1 MDELNELKKIW
12 DRSFEKEPET
22 PDREKLAELINRR
35 SSGPVGKLKKS
46 LRIEIGAILIAI
58 PLLVAILFR
67 LTEPYFL
74 FNTGVLIAVFTGSLV
89 YYFHNL
95 RRIEKIWHHSQ
106 ENIRQSIRSTLML
119 VKFFRK
125 VYFWLNLI
133 LFPFGIYFGY
143 IIGFGLGSDGRRV
156 TSLPVFENLPFL
168 IALSFIGLILVALFG
183 LFFVFLK
190 WYVKNLYDVHISK
203 LEEIDHELTEF
214 E

>member
-12 DRSFEKEPET
+12 DRSFQKEPDA
-22 PDREKLAELINRR
+22 PDREKLYELVRR
-35 SSGPVGKLKKS
+35 QSSGPVGKLKKS

-58 PLLVAILFR
+58 PMLIAIMFK

-74 FNTGVLIAVFTGSLV
+74 FNTGALIAVFSGTLV

-95 RRIEKIWHHSQ
+95 KRLEKIWNQSQ
-106 ENIRQSIRSTLML
+106 ENLRQSIRSTLML

-143 IIGFGLGSDGRRV
+143 IIGFGLGSDGRKV
-156 TSLPVFENLPFL
+156 TSLPFFENLPFL
-168 IALSFIGLILVALFG
+168 IALSFIGLIVVTLFG
-183 LFFVFLK
+183 LFYIFMK
-190 WYVKNLYDVHISK
+190 WYVKKLYDVHINK
-203 LEEIDHELTEF
+203 LEEIDHEFTEF

>member
-12 DRSFEKEPET
+12 DRSFQKEPDA
-22 PDREKLAELINRR
+22 PDREKLYELVRR
-35 SSGPVGKLKKS
+35 QSSGPVGKLKKS

-58 PLLVAILFR
+58 PMLIAIMFK

-74 FNTGVLIAVFTGSLV
+74 FNTGALIAVFSGSLV

-95 RRIEKIWHHSQ
+95 KRLEKIWNQSQ
-106 ENIRQSIRSTLML
+106 ENLRQSIRSTLML

-143 IIGFGLGSDGRRV
+143 IIGFGLGSDGRKV
-156 TSLPVFENLPFL
+156 TSLPFFENLPFL
-168 IALSFIGLILVALFG
+168 IALSFIGLIVVTLFG
-183 LFFVFLK
+183 LFYIFMK
-190 WYVKNLYDVHISK
+190 WYVKKLYDVHINK
-203 LEEIDHELTEF
+203 LEEIDHEFTEF

>member
-12 DRSFEKEPET
+12 DRSFEKEPEA
-22 PDREKLAELINRR
+22 PDREKLFELVRRR

-46 LRIEIGAILIAI
+46 LRIEIGAILIAV
-58 PLLVAILFR
+58 PLLIAIMFR

-95 RRIEKIWHHSQ
+95 RRIEKIWHQSQ

-168 IALSFIGLILVALFG
+168 IALSFVGLIVVALFG

-190 WYVKNLYDVHISK
+190 WYVKKLYDVHISK
-203 LEEIDHELTEF
+203 LEEINHEFSEF

>member
-12 DRSFEKEPET
+12 DRSFEKEPVT
-22 PDREKLAELINRR
+22 PDREKLFELINRR

-58 PLLVAILFR
+58 PMLIAIMFR
-67 LTEPYFL
+67 LSEPYFL

-95 RRIEKIWHHSQ
+95 RRIEKIWHQSQ

-119 VKFFRK
+119 VRFFRK

-156 TSLPVFENLPFL
+156 TTLPVFENLPFL
-168 IALSFIGLILVALFG
+168 IALSFIGLIVVALFG

-190 WYVKNLYDVHISK
+190 WYVKKLYDVHISK

>member
-12 DRSFEKEPET
+12 DRSFQKEPDA
-22 PDREKLAELINRR
+22 PDREKLYELVRR
-35 SSGPVGKLKKS
+35 QSSGRVGKLKKS

-58 PLLVAILFR
+58 PMLIAIMFK

-74 FNTGVLIAVFTGSLV
+74 FNTGALIAVFSGSLV

-95 RRIEKIWHHSQ
+95 KRLEKIWNQSQ
-106 ENIRQSIRSTLML
+106 ENLRQSIRSTLML

-143 IIGFGLGSDGRRV
+143 IIGFGLGSDGRKV
-156 TSLPVFENLPFL
+156 TSLPFFENLPFL
-168 IALSFIGLILVALFG
+168 IALSFIGLIVVTLFG
-183 LFFVFLK
+183 LFYIFMK
-190 WYVKNLYDVHISK
+190 WYVKKLYDVHINK
-203 LEEIDHELTEF
+203 LEEIDHEFTEF

>member
-12 DRSFEKEPET
+12 DRSFEKEPEA
-22 PDREKLAELINRR
+22 PDRERLHELVRR
-35 SSGPVGKLKKS
+35 QSSDPVGKLKKS
-46 LRIEIGAILIAI
+46 LRLEIGAILIAI
-58 PLLVAILFR
+58 PLLGAIMFR
-67 LTEPYFL
+67 LSEPYFL

-95 RRIEKIWHHSQ
+95 RRIEKIWNQSQ

-168 IALSFIGLILVALFG
+168 IALSFIGLIVVALFG
-183 LFFVFLK
+183 LFFIFLK
-190 WYVKNLYDVHISK
+190 WYVKKLYDVHIRK
-203 LEEIDHELTEF
+203 LEKIDDELTEF

>member
-12 DRSFEKEPET
+12 DRSFEKEPKA
-22 PDREKLAELINRR
+22 PDREKLAELVNRR
-35 SSGPVGKLKKS
+35 SSSPVGKLKKS

-74 FNTGVLIAVFTGSLV
+74 FNTGILIAVFTSSLV

-95 RRIEKIWHHSQ
+95 RRLEKIWHHSQ
-106 ENIRQSIRSTLML
+106 ENIHQSIRSTLML

-125 VYFWLNLI
+125 VYFWMNLI

-143 IIGFGLGSDGRRV
+143 IVGFGLGSDGQRV
-156 TSLPVFENLPFL
+156 SSLPVFENLPFL
-168 IALSFIGLILVALFG
+168 MALSLIGLIIVVLFG
-183 LFFVFLK
+183 LFYVFLK
-190 WYVKNLYDVHISK
+190 WYVKKLYDVHINK